1 MQDKRKAGYTYMFNF
16 RIITTTDGNQIID
29 RNLKTPYNALTPT
42 QMLEY
47 MEMDNSLAF
56 MDRMERKA
64 KQKAE
69 HMWKLAKNPLY
80 KMACMVGLI

>member
-1 MQDKRKAGYTYMFNF
+1 MFNF
-16 RIITTTDGNQIID
+16 RIITTADGNQVID
-29 RNLKTPYNALTPT
+29 RNLKTPYEALTPT

-56 MDRMERKA
+56 MDRVERKA

-69 HMWKLAKNPLY
+69 HMRKLAKNPLY
-80 KMACMVGLI
+80 KMVCMVGLI

>member
-1 MQDKRKAGYTYMFNF
+1 MFNF
-16 RIITTTDGNQIID
+16 RIITTADGNQIID
-29 RNLKTPYNALTPT
+29 RNLKTPYDALTPT

-64 KQKAE
+64 REKAE
-69 HMWKLAKNPLY
+69 HMRRVEKNSFYRL
-80 KMACMVGLI
+80 ACMVGLM

>member
-1 MQDKRKAGYTYMFNF
+1 MFNF
-16 RIITTTDGNQIID
+16 RIITTADGNQIID
-29 RNLKTPYNALTPT
+29 RNLKT

-47 MEMDNSLAF
+47 TELDNQMAF

-69 HMWKLAKNPLY
+69 HMRKLAKNPLY

>member
-1 MQDKRKAGYTYMFNF
+1 MENNMFNF
-16 RIITTTDGNQIID
+16 RIITTADGNQIID
-29 RNLKTPYNALTPT
+29 RSVKTPDDALTPVE
-42 QMLEY
+42 LIEY
-47 MEMDNSLAF
+47 IEVNNAMDS

-69 HMWKLAKNPLY
+69 HMRKLAKNPLY

>member
-16 RIITTTDGNQIID
+16 RIITTADGNQIID
-29 RNLKTPYNALTPT
+29 RNLKTPYDALTPT
-42 QMLEY
+42 QMMEY

-64 KQKAE
+64 REKAE
-69 HMWKLAKNPLY
+69 HMKKVTRNPFYRL
-80 KMACMVGLI
+80 ACMVGLM